1 MSVSDQAKDWL
12 AEHGYQPEFG
22 ARPLRR
28 TVQRELDNRLSS
40 LLLGGQA
47 KEGDTVEVDVSGGG
61 LEVKVAAAQAA

>member
-1 MSVSDQAKDWL
+1 M
-12 AEHGYQPEFG
+12 
-22 ARPLRR
+22 
-28 TVQRELDNRLSS
+28 QRELDNRLSS